1 MSCDRLLATI
11 LNLSSSRSFVVC
23 YLDTANSAKHTI
35 GVYTKT
41 AFDYDIWWRIRM
53 SSQESFDELEPK
65 ITGLVEEAI
74 REVKEEYLRRLQDTR
89 NIIDQLL
96 GDAAEAVEA
105 EALAEAAV
113 SETEAPEPVEV
124 PAPPTSFLPELHT
137 AVASL
142 DRCRTQNEILSSL
155 VESAGTFAS
164 RSALFLTREDGLQ
177 GWSSHGFAAG
187 DEAFESL
194 ILEYDE
200 GSPWGRLTEGRGVI
214 ELDAAEC
221 ADLCSRIDNSS
232 PLNGVLVPIVLRD
245 HLAVALYADQAED
258 DESMGLFALQLL
270 AYVAAQAL
278 ETLPLRERSSTATLR
293 LATDAPFGEPVLTL
307 WQFTAP
313 EADVAIVEG
322 IEEVVEPAIEEEAED
337 LYAAEAVEEVPVQ
350 EEAIEVIDF
359 EQVEEEVEM
368 ADEAQE
374 ETVEAV
380 DFEEAYEEEAEMA
393 EAVEVE
399 EAEAIEEAEEA
410 PEEAVEAVEFEE
422 VEEIEEAYEEEAAEE
437 EAEMAEAVEVEEAE
451 AIEEAEEAEEVEAV
465 DFEEVEEPEAVEE
478 AYEEEAAE
486 EEADMAAEADLQPAE
501 DTGFEVEPA
510 AEEEWAEPTETEG
523 APALEAAEEELEV
536 PPVEPEV
543 AVEPAPVAMAGAEIA
558 PPEDVSGAGW
568 AFTTNRFTAETG
580 GEAVHEEARRLARLL
595 VTEIKLYNEEQV
607 EAGRRN
613 RNIYEVLREDIDR
626 SRQIYEERIDDSV
639 RTEAD
644 YFHDELVR
652 ILAAGESEILG
663 L

>member
-1 MSCDRLLATI
+1 
-11 LNLSSSRSFVVC
+11 
-23 YLDTANSAKHTI
+23 
-35 GVYTKT
+35 
-41 AFDYDIWWRIRM
+41 M

-89 NIIDQLL
+89 NVIDQLL
-96 GDAAEAVEA
+96 GVAAEALETGAVTETGISEA
-105 EALAEAAV
+105 
-113 SETEAPEPVEV
+113 EAPEPVEA
-124 PAPPTSFLPELHT
+124 PAPPMSFLPELHT

-155 VESAGTFAS
+155 VQSAGTFAS
-164 RSALFLTREDGLQ
+164 RTALFLTREDGLQ
-177 GWSSHGFAAG
+177 GWSSQGFAAG

-194 ILEYDE
+194 NLEYDE
-200 GSPWGRLTEGRGVI
+200 GSPWGRLSEGRGVI
-214 ELDAAEC
+214 ELDATES

-232 PLNGVLVPIVLRD
+232 PLSGVLVPIVLRD
-245 HLAVALYADQAED
+245 HLAVALYADQVED
-258 DESMGLFALQLL
+258 DEPVSLFALQLL

-293 LATDAPFGEPVLTL
+293 LATDASFGEPGLTL
-307 WQFTAP
+307 WQFRAP
-313 EADVAIVEG
+313 EADVAIVEE

-337 LYAAEAVEEVPVQ
+337 LYAAEAVEEV
-350 EEAIEVIDF
+350 
-359 EQVEEEVEM
+359 VEP
-368 ADEAQE
+368 DEA
-374 ETVEAV
+374 VEAV
-380 DFEEAYEEEAEMA
+380 DFEEA
-393 EAVEVE
+393 
-399 EAEAIEEAEEA
+399 
-410 PEEAVEAVEFEE
+410 EE
-422 VEEIEEAYEEEAAEE
+422 VEETYAEEAAE
-437 EAEMAEAVEVEEAE
+437 
-451 AIEEAEEAEEVEAV
+451 EEVEAV
-465 DFEEVEEPEAVEE
+465 DFEQVEAEVEEAQEEAVEAVDFEEAEVVEE
-478 AYEEEAAE
+478 AYAEEVAE
-486 EEADMAAEADLQPAE
+486 EEVEIAAEADLQPAE
-501 DTGFEVEPA
+501 ETGFEVEPA
-510 AEEEWAEPTETEG
+510 AEDEWAEPAKFEEE
-523 APALEAAEEELEV
+523 PALETAEEEFEA
-536 PPVEPEV
+536 PPLEPEV
-543 AVEPAPVAMAGAEIA
+543 APEPAPVATDGAEIA

-568 AFTTNRFTAETG
+568 AFTTNRFSTDSG

-626 SRQIYEERIDDSV
+626 SRQIYEERIDDTI

>member
-1 MSCDRLLATI
+1 MSL
-11 LNLSSSRSFVVC
+11 VVC

-35 GVYTKT
+35 GVYAKT
-41 AFDYDIWWRIRM
+41 AFDFDIWWRIRM
-53 SSQESFDELEPK
+53 SSQESFDELEPR
-65 ITGLVEEAI
+65 IASLVEEAI

-89 NIIDQLL
+89 TLIDELL
-96 GDAAEAVEA
+96 GVAAEALGATAAA
-105 EALAEAAV
+105 EV
-113 SETEAPEPVEV
+113 EAPEPVEI
-124 PAPPTSFLPELHT
+124 PAPPASFLPELHA

-164 RSALFLTREDGLQ
+164 RTALFLTREDGLQ
-177 GWSSHGFAAG
+177 GWSSQGFAT
-187 DEAFESL
+187 DNEAFESL
-194 ILEYDE
+194 VLEYDE
-200 GSPWGRLTEGRGVI
+200 GSPWGRLAEGRGVI

-221 ADLCSRIDNSS
+221 ADLCSRIDNSTPS
-232 PLNGVLVPIVLRD
+232 GGVLVPIVLRD

-258 DESMGLFALQLL
+258 DESVSLFALQLL

-293 LATDAPFGEPVLTL
+293 LATHAPFGEPALTL
-307 WQFTAP
+307 WQFRAP
-313 EADVAIVEG
+313 EADIAIVEE

-337 LYAAEAVEEVPVQ
+337 LYAVEAIDGVTLQ
-350 EEAIEVIDF
+350 EEA
-359 EQVEEEVEM
+359 
-368 ADEAQE
+368 
-374 ETVEAV
+374 VEAV
-380 DFEEAYEEEAEMA
+380 DFEEAEDI
-393 EAVEVE
+393 E
-399 EAEAIEEAEEA
+399 EAEA
-410 PEEAVEAVEFEE
+410 E
-422 VEEIEEAYEEEAAEE
+422 V
-437 EAEMAEAVEVEEAE
+437 
-451 AIEEAEEAEEVEAV
+451 V
-465 DFEEVEEPEAVEE
+465 DFEEAEDVEVAD
-478 AYEEEAAE
+478 E
-486 EEADMAAEADLQPAE
+486 EEADDEEIEVIDFEKAEDVEVAYADAAVEEEMEIAAEADLQLAE
-501 DTGFEVEPA
+501 ETGFEVEPA
-510 AEEEWAEPTETEG
+510 TEDEWAEPAEVVEE
-523 APALEAAEEELEV
+523 PVLEAAEEEIEA
-536 PPVEPEV
+536 PPPQPEV
-543 AVEPAPVAMAGAEIA
+543 APEPVPAVVGGAEIA
-558 PPEDVSGAGW
+558 PPEDVTGAGW
-568 AFTTNRFTAETG
+568 AFTTNRFSAETSS